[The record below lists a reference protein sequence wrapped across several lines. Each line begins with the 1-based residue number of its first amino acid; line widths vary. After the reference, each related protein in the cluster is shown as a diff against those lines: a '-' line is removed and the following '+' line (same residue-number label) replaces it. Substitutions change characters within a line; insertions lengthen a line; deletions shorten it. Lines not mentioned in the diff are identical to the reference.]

1 MNSRYIIFVIDAPNN
16 RASAPEMAAIDEFN
30 EQLQANKKWV
40 MAAGIVGTESAT
52 VIDGRENINVVRQSS
67 LINGPENYSGF
78 WIIETDSDNDALEI
92 AKAAS
97 KACNRRVELR
107 PFLR

>member
-1 MNSRYIIFVIDAPNN
+1 
-16 RASAPEMAAIDEFN
+16 MAAIDEFN
-30 EQLQANKKWV
+30 EQLQVSKKWV

-52 VIDGRENINVVRQSS
+52 VIDGRENINVVPQSS

-78 WIIETDSDNDALEI
+78 WIIEADSDSDALEI
-92 AKAAS
+92 SKAAS